1 MADPT
6 AALETAIQTALSQD
20 ATLAALLP
28 GTEHRVTVTDATG
41 GTFTLTYGGA
51 TTAAIAYN
59 ATAATLKTRL
69 EALATIGAGN
79 VVVTGNA
86 GGPWT
91 VTFGGT
97 LAGSQAAI
105 TGSGALLTGAG
116 ATLAIAQRAAVYNTL
131 ARDGAAYPMAVFQM
145 VGGPPPHN
153 SLGERSY
160 WEYLYQCRVITEG
173 LSKAAILAA
182 LSRID
187 ALLERQELTVTGATV
202 LAILRDAP
210 LPASAELSG
219 GTVYQQVGASWRF
232 WVQET

>member
-6 AALETAIQTALSQD
+6 AALETAIQTALSGD

-28 GTEHRVTVTDATG
+28 GTEHLVTVTDATG

-59 ATAATLKTRL
+59 ATAATVKTRL
-69 EALATIGAGN
+69 EALASVGAGN

-105 TGSGALLTGAG
+105 TGSGALLEGAG
-116 ATLAIAQRAAVYNTL
+116 ATLTIAQRAAIYNTM
-131 ARDGAAYPMAVFQM
+131 ARDGAAFPMALFQK
-145 VGGPPPHN
+145 VAATPRN
-153 SLGERSY
+153 SLGARSY
-160 WEYLYQCRVITEG
+160 WEYLYQVRVIGESRTYG
-173 LSKAAILAA
+173 VVLAA
-182 LSRID
+182 LARID
-187 ALLERQELTVTGATV
+187 ALLERQVLTVTGATV
-202 LAILRDAP
+202 MAILRDSD
-210 LPASAELSG
+210 LPAMTVVEA
-219 GTVYQQVGASWRF
+219 GTTFRQVGSSWRF